1 MLVEFAILSMQ
12 SNRQGS
18 SLYLLLSDTCPFL
31 KGEDTILS
39 FLLSFLSS
47 SLFSRPSNSAIR
59 LNASARVA
67 RRQTISSL
75 CAKDCLSRSATR
87 PNRDPV
93 SHSNISSVKGNSRS
107 NIRSNNRY
115 RFSPPSINIYFVNLQ
130 TPLYFLTFVQF
141 CATPVNRNQTFKLF
155 AFYVCDLT
163 HF

>member
-1 MLVEFAILSMQ
+1 M
-12 SNRQGS
+12 
-18 SLYLLLSDTCPFL
+18 YLLLSDTCPFL

-93 SHSNISSVKGNSRS
+93 SHSNISSVKGNSCSLDRTS
-107 NIRSNNRY
+107 EDNRY
-115 RFSPPSINIYFVNLQ
+115 HFANFIQYFSLSINIFRYKHHCIFS
-130 TPLYFLTFVQF
+130 FISFVQF
-141 CATPVNRNQTFKLF
+141 CAIAANRDHFKLF
-155 AFYVCDLT
+155 ASILCDLT
-163 HF
+163 IISARICKKINNY